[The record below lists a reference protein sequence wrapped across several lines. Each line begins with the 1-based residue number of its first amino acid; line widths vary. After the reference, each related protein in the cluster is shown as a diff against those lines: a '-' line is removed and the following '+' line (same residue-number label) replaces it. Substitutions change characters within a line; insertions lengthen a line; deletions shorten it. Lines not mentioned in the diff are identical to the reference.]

1 MESVRTAESMEE
13 EMREAQQEMER
24 RKEESERVFKRP
36 QSIRMA
42 DVGVRS
48 VRSQRFGM

>member
-1 MESVRTAESMEE
+1 MENVRTVESMEA
-13 EMREAQQEMER
+13 EMREAQREMER
-24 RKEESERVFKRP
+24 KKEESERTFKKP

-42 DVGVRS
+42 DVGRS